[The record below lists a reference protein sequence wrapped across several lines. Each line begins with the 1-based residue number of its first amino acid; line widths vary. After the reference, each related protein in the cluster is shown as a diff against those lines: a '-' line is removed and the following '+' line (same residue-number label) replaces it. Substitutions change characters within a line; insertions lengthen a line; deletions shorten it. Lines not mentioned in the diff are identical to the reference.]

1 MLGKYTGKYHLNISL
16 HKLNNMN
23 KISMLNNTEVTEI
36 SEGLITIAKIQ
47 QHNVS
52 FSALQR
58 IKRREEENFMT
69 STK

>member
-16 HKLNNMN
+16 HKLDNMN
-23 KISMLNNTEVTEI
+23 KISMLNNIEVTEI

-47 QHNVS
+47 QHKVS

-58 IKRREEENFMT
+58 IKRREEENLMT
-69 STK
+69 SAK